1 MFRTPRTHFPGGHI
15 FPGGHDGKSLACAG
29 SALAGTV
36 LVAAT
41 ALITVAGPA
50 AATAAPASRPAV
62 FSYVGEAYQASSRGA
77 SAVLPV
83 ANPHLASRAN
93 HSLAEIAVESP
104 GGGSIAEV
112 GWVHSHGIAGGPRLF
127 VSYWTRGA
135 THVDSGFRST
145 SAKYKP
151 FMTLRAGT
159 SARFGLRYRHGS
171 WNVYFRGS
179 RIGYFPERDWSG
191 GFRKASI
198 EQAFGEVESYGYSRT
213 EMIDGR
219 ADRAISGFRL
229 AGARTPAGHFYSSE
243 RHGYHLG
250 AHGATWFRLG
260 GRGRL
265 AARAGTSPA
274 GLLS

>member
-15 FPGGHDGKSLACAG
+15 FPGGHGGKSLACAG

-112 GWVHSHGIAGGPRLF
+112 GWVHSHGIAGG
-127 VSYWTRGA
+127 
-135 THVDSGFRST
+135 RST
-145 SAKYKP
+145 S
-151 FMTLRAGT
+151 R
-159 SARFGLRYRHGS
+159 S
-171 WNVYFRGS
+171 
-179 RIGYFPERDWSG
+179 
-191 GFRKASI
+191 
-198 EQAFGEVESYGYSRT
+198 
-213 EMIDGR
+213 
-219 ADRAISGFRL
+219 
-229 AGARTPAGHFYSSE
+229 
-243 RHGYHLG
+243 
-250 AHGATWFRLG
+250 
-260 GRGRL
+260 
-265 AARAGTSPA
+265 
-274 GLLS
+274 

>member
-1 MFRTPRTHFPGGHI
+1 MFRSPRPRFPGRSHVSR
-15 FPGGHDGKSLACAG
+15 SLARTGA
-29 SALAGTV
+29 ALAGAAV
-36 LVAAT
+36 VAAA
-41 ALITVAGPA
+41 ALIAAAGPA

-83 ANPHLASRAN
+83 ASPHLASRAD
-93 HSLAEIAVESP
+93 HSLAEIAVQSP
-104 GGGSIAEV
+104 GGRSIAEV
-112 GWVHSHGIAGGPRLF
+112 GWVRSRGIAGGPRLF
-127 VSYWTRGA
+127 VSYWAGGA
-135 THVDSGFRST
+135 DHVDSRFRST
-145 SAKYKP
+145 SARYKP

-159 SARFGLRYRHGS
+159 SARFGLICRHGS
-171 WNVYFRGS
+171 WNVYFRGR
-179 RIGYFPERDWSG
+179 RIGYFPERDWAG
-191 GFRKASI
+191 GFRKAGI

-219 ADRAISGFRL
+219 PDRAISGFRL

-260 GRGRL
+260 GPGRL
-265 AARAGTSPA
+265 AARAGMSPA